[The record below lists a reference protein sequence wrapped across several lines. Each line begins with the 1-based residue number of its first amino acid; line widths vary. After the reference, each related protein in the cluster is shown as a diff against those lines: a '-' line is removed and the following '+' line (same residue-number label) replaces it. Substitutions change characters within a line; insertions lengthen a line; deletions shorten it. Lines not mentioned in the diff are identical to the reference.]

1 MTKKVTPEEKTD
13 IDNTDAQYKTLMV
26 GFASKLSTK
35 STGRVGFE
43 LALNTDDKV
52 RYLRLTSNDSGGLFS
67 KEWVNLDAIFELLES
82 QQEDRPFKSSTFKSV
97 ITGGSANNISF
108 LAAVLRCEEIGLIL
122 QSDKSQFLHV
132 VNPLLINQKDR
143 LMKLKPMRTSAKKA
157 KPDEVEAGQA
167 T

>member
-1 MTKKVTPEEKTD
+1 MTKKVTTKEESE
-13 IDNTDAQYKTLMV
+13 IDNTDVQYKTLMV
-26 GFASKLSTK
+26 GFAPKLSTK

-43 LALNTDDKV
+43 LALNSDDKT

-67 KEWVNLDAIFELLES
+67 KEWISLDAIFELLES
-82 QQEDRPFKSSTFKSV
+82 QQEDKPFKSSIFKSV
-97 ITGGSANNISF
+97 ITGGSANNVSF
-108 LAAVLRCEEIGLIL
+108 LAAVLRCEEMSLIL

-143 LMKLKPMRTSAKKA
+143 LVKLKPMRTSAKKA